1 MLSREVENINL
12 IVSGWSRSG
21 LDPQKGRGAGII
33 QKSNCIQILL
43 NNILGLFI
51 LVQER
56 GNTPH
61 VVSKNIRKQYNWF

>member
-1 MLSREVENINL
+1 MLSREVANTNL
-12 IVSGWSRSG
+12 IVLDLTRSG

-43 NNILGLFI
+43 NKILGLFI

-56 GNTPH
+56 GNIPH